1 MLLTLEKMWTYGG
14 DQRGRLVTN
23 NIMNLML
30 TIMKPV
36 ALFLVTKPLDNN
48 PSLHAAAP
56 FNLYEFQEGSAESA
70 LAQLKRLF
78 SEAIAQFPEAAEG
91 PLRGVQRAVDNLID
105 ISTL

>member
-1 MLLTLEKMWTYGG
+1 M
-14 DQRGRLVTN
+14 TN